1 MTSLNTSLNLPRKGA
16 FIRQNSANIELK
28 QFERKVPHLLL
39 KRSLFPRFLEIS
51 AGNNSLLL
59 AMGLRYIEA
68 NFSCLDDIENQ
79 VNNPK
84 LTLSFLE
91 GVSRELSYLNDDSTL
106 KVLLVGALGKL
117 KEAILYC
124 ETERDKIETLYYIVN
139 LYPVL
144 EMAIVAFVR
153 GLACLHLS

>member
-1 MTSLNTSLNLPRKGA
+1 
-16 FIRQNSANIELK
+16 
-28 QFERKVPHLLL
+28 
-39 KRSLFPRFLEIS
+39 
-51 AGNNSLLL
+51 
-59 AMGLRYIEA
+59 MGLRYIEA
-68 NFSCLDDIENQ
+68 NFCCLDDIENQ